1 MGRLSWVNRLRIAHE
16 SAGAL
21 AYLHTN
27 VRMTIIHRDV
37 KSTNIL
43 LDENYT
49 AKIADFGASRLVP
62 LGHDQVTTLVQGTFG
77 YLDPEYF
84 HTGQLTDKSD
94 VYSFG
99 VVLAEL
105 ITGQRPLNM
114 ERCLEDRNLA
124 TYFVKAKKED
134 RLHEILDRQIV
145 EEATDEQLKLA
156 CDLVYRCLN
165 QVGGNRPSMKEV
177 TMELESLRKHDK
189 HPWIYQESYNET
201 SNLMGECEEHE
212 LYIVPFGEYG
222 SSSIETEEIR
232 LQEQNP
238 C

>member
-1 MGRLSWVNRLRIAHE
+1 IAHE

-27 VRMTIIHRDV
+27 VKMTIIDRDV

-49 AKIADFGASRLVP
+49 AKIADFGSSTLVP
-62 LGHDQVTTLVQGTFG
+62 LGHDQVSTLVQGTFG
-77 YLDPEYF
+77 YLDPEYY

-105 ITGQRPLNM
+105 ITGKRP
-114 ERCLEDRNLA
+114 
-124 TYFVKAKKED
+124 
-134 RLHEILDRQIV
+134 IV
-145 EEATDEQLKLA
+145 A
-156 CDLVYRCLN
+156 
-165 QVGGNRPSMKEV
+165 GGDRPSMKEV

-189 HPWIYQESYNET
+189 HPWIHQESYNET
-201 SNLMGECEEHE
+201 SNLMGEREEPD
-212 LYIVPFGEYG
+212 LYTVPLGEYR
-222 SSSIETEEIR
+222 SSSIGMEEIM
-232 LQEQNP
+232 LQVQNP
-238 C
+238 R